1 MNISRYKDKVDK
13 VNAILLDPKMLTG
26 LIGIGSCAAALRIP
40 MTILPIAANI
50 LTHGGIV
57 ALGGVV
63 AYISGDLIK
72 DAVKSN
78 SKEVK

>member
-1 MNISRYKDKVDK
+1 MNISKYKDKVDK
-13 VNAILLDPKMLTG
+13 VNAILLDSKMLTG
-26 LIGIGSCAAALRIP
+26 LIGLGACAAALGIP
-40 MTILPIAANI
+40 ITILPVTANI

-57 ALGGVV
+57 VLGGVV

-78 SKEVK
+78 NKEVK